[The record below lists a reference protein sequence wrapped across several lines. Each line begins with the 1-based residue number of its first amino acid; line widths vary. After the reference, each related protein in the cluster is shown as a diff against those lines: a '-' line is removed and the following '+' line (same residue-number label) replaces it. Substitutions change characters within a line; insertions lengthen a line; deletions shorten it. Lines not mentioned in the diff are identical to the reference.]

1 MRSQAR
7 RQHLL
12 TFCLPGPVLEAKV
25 AVAYGSGVVL
35 YTFVA
40 LWGTACFGDEL
51 KDLVY
56 FNLGSEASVLIAPE
70 LACLTKAAV
79 KAFSSA
85 RRLV

>member
-1 MRSQAR
+1 MSLFLN
-7 RQHLL
+7 LL
-12 TFCLPGPVLEAKV
+12 FETDSYSNEYLLAKFGFDAAENEPLE
-25 AVAYGSGVVL
+25 L
-35 YTFVA
+35 I
-40 LWGTACFGDEL
+40 
-51 KDLVY
+51 DLVY